1 MRRTIK
7 DLCLHRWVLGCLV
20 LTLLVSPAWPQSSTA
35 TVSGTVRDQTQ
46 GVIEKAVVVLTNTAT
61 GVISRTTTNEAGF
74 YIFAG
79 IVPGLYRLTAE
90 APGMRNFE
98 VTLTVQVQQ
107 AAVID
112 PVLQLGE
119 TVTTVVVEDVTP
131 LLTGA
136 SPTLGH
142 VLERNRIDQLPI
154 NGRFIGTLL
163 QTVPGMEGD
172 RAFGLRDGSS
182 EYVLDGASISDRLW
196 GAAAFRRPPGLDTIQ
211 EFRVENN
218 NSSAKFNRPTTIV
231 LSTRSGENQV
241 FGAAFETHRNNS
253 FGKARQ
259 RQDFYSKPPQLIRNE
274 FGVSSGGPIRIPW
287 LYNGKDRSFWFFAYE
302 GYRLVSSSTGSGSVP
317 TEAMRNGDFRGLVD
331 NQGRQFLIYDPQT
344 TDPQTW
350 QRQQIS
356 YQGVPNVIDPARIS
370 PLAKYLLSITPLPT
384 HPNVNP
390 LVDSNWL
397 GPVPFNRRQWT
408 ITGRFDHRFT
418 SKDQTYLRFTK
429 GNDNQFRYPFGTV
442 PTSDLVAGTAVNTA
456 PNSATALS
464 WVRTFSPTF
473 FNDMLVSVSHE
484 GWTDSTGQPGVKYA
498 DQIGTSNPFGVA
510 GWPGL
515 YDTGLNRY
523 YFETG
528 NPQGSAFTH
537 LILDNNA
544 TKIRGKH
551 ELQFGFH
558 YRFDWLN
565 YLPDQQHPQGNHNW
579 NTSATALYNSTTSR
593 TNPLPVPFTGHNLAN
608 MFLGSMNYSNQLVRN
623 YFYMRAKEFAF
634 YFQDNWKLSSRLTLN
649 LGLRWDY
656 WPPYGEK
663 NNMLSG
669 FDPKTKSVVLT
680 QDLDTMYRLGATLP
694 AVVERWKALGV
705 NFIDYQQAGLPR
717 SLLNPNRHNFGP
729 RVGLAYRVG
738 DGDRAVVIRGGYR
751 ISYFPI
757 PFWTW
762 GQRMRQNIPF
772 TARFRNDLN
781 DATLTPDG
789 ISNYG
794 LRTVQT
800 IVAGQNSRDAVT
812 LSAASS
818 LARGGNVMSYF
829 APDQPDSRVQDWNFT
844 LETQVMR
851 NTLARVSYVGN
862 HTGSLDMYFRYN
874 ENTPDYIHFVT
885 KGEALPTGAFAN
897 VLRRPFDQS
906 VYGTIEEYRK
916 TGWSNYQ
923 GIQLELER
931 RYNGGIG
938 FQIFYNLNNSLI
950 AGGTGYNASSIIP
963 ELNQFL
969 PGTVP
974 TDIEDRTRLFNY
986 QRDTT
991 LPKHRLRWNWVADL
1005 PFGKGKWL
1013 GGNASGLLNGI
1024 IGGWQVAGLGSLRS
1038 NYFTLPTNIWPNGN
1052 EIEIYGYKYP
1062 IQDCRSGACRPGY
1075 LWWNGYIPANR
1086 INSVDANGVPNG
1098 VMGVPSNYKPAGQP
1112 LIPAGSTTP
1121 PPNFPSTANL
1131 VSFWDTNTVWVP
1143 LNNGN
1148 VQQTTFAGT
1157 GLHPWRQQYFRGVPL
1172 WGLDASLFKRIAIN
1186 EKLALRINA
1195 DFFNVLNRP
1204 GNPNSITGDGVL
1216 STFNSGQGA
1225 RETQITLRLTW

>member
-1 MRRTIK
+1 
-7 DLCLHRWVLGCLV
+7 
-20 LTLLVSPAWPQSSTA
+20 
-35 TVSGTVRDQTQ
+35 
-46 GVIEKAVVVLTNTAT
+46 
-61 GVISRTTTNEAGF
+61 
-74 YIFAG
+74 
-79 IVPGLYRLTAE
+79 
-90 APGMRNFE
+90 
-98 VTLTVQVQQ
+98 
-107 AAVID
+107 
-112 PVLQLGE
+112 
-119 TVTTVVVEDVTP
+119 
-131 LLTGA
+131 
-136 SPTLGH
+136 
-142 VLERNRIDQLPI
+142 
-154 NGRFIGTLL
+154 
-163 QTVPGMEGD
+163 
-172 RAFGLRDGSS
+172 
-182 EYVLDGASISDRLW
+182 
-196 GAAAFRRPPGLDTIQ
+196 
-211 EFRVENN
+211 
-218 NSSAKFNRPTTIV
+218 
-231 LSTRSGENQV
+231 
-241 FGAAFETHRNNS
+241 
-253 FGKARQ
+253 
-259 RQDFYSKPPQLIRNE
+259 
-274 FGVSSGGPIRIPW
+274 
-287 LYNGKDRSFWFFAYE
+287 
-302 GYRLVSSSTGSGSVP
+302 
-317 TEAMRNGDFRGLVD
+317 
-331 NQGRQFLIYDPQT
+331 
-344 TDPQTW
+344 
-350 QRQQIS
+350 
-356 YQGVPNVIDPARIS
+356 
-370 PLAKYLLSITPLPT
+370 
-384 HPNVNP
+384 
-390 LVDSNWL
+390 VDSNWL
-397 GPVPFNRRQWT
+397 GPVPFTRRQWT
-408 ITGRFDHRFT
+408 ITGRVDHRFS

-429 GNDNQFRYPFGTV
+429 GNDNQFRYPFNTV
-442 PTSDLVAGTAVNTA
+442 PTSDLVAGTVVNTA
-456 PNSATALS
+456 PNNATALS

-473 FNDMLVSVSHE
+473 FNDLLVSVSHE
-484 GWTDSTGQPGVKYA
+484 GWTDSTGQPGVKYT
-498 DQIGTSNPFGVA
+498 DQIGTSNPFGVP

-515 YDTGLNRY
+515 YDTGLTRY

-558 YRFDWLN
+558 YRYDWLN

-579 NTSATALYNSTTSR
+579 NTLATALYDASTSR

-623 YFYMRAKEFAF
+623 YFYMRAQEFAF
-634 YFQDNWKLSSRLTLN
+634 YFQDNYKVSSRLTLN

-656 WPPYGEK
+656 WPPYGEN

-669 FDPKTKSVVLT
+669 FDPKSKSVVLT

-694 AVVERWKALGV
+694 AVVDRWKSLGV
-705 NFIDYQQAGLPR
+705 GFISNEQAGLPQ

-781 DATLTPDG
+781 DPTLTPDG

-794 LRTVQT
+794 MRSVQT
-800 IVAGQNSRDAVT
+800 IFAGQNSRDAVR
-812 LSAASS
+812 LADAAG

-829 APDQPDSRVQDWNFT
+829 RPDQPDSRVQDWNFT

-874 ENTPDYIHFVT
+874 ENTPDYIWFVT
-885 KGEALPTGAFAN
+885 QGEPLPTGAFAN
-897 VLRRPFDQS
+897 VLRRPFDQN

-938 FQIFYNLNNSLI
+938 FQVFYNLNNSLV
-950 AGGTGYNASSIIP
+950 AGGTGWMANSIIP

-974 TDIEDRTRLFNY
+974 TDIEERTRLFNY
-986 QRDTT
+986 QRDTSI
-991 LPKHRLRWNWVADL
+991 PKHRLRWNWVADL
-1005 PFGKGKWL
+1005 PFGRGKWL
-1013 GGNASGLLNGI
+1013 GGNAGGLLDRI

-1038 NYFTLPTNIWPNGN
+1038 NYFSLPQNIWPTGN
-1052 EIEIYGYKYP
+1052 DIEIYGYKYP

-1086 INSVDANGVPNG
+1086 INSVDANGRPNG
-1098 VMGVPSNYKPAGQP
+1098 VMGVPESYRPAGQP

-1121 PPNFPSTANL
+1121 PPNFPGGNL
-1131 VSFWDTNTVWVP
+1131 VPFWDTNTVWVP
-1143 LNNGN
+1143 LKNGT
-1148 VQQTTFAGT
+1148 VRQTNYAGS
-1157 GLHPWRQQYFRGVPL
+1157 GFHPWRQQYFRGVPL
-1172 WGLDASLFKRIAIN
+1172 WGLDASLFKRIPIN
-1186 EKLALRINA
+1186 ERFAMRINA

-1204 GNPNSITGDGVL
+1204 GNPNAIGGDGVL